1 MSFNSETDISEQTI
15 RIINDTVDNSIISFR
30 SFILFAQMQSG
41 KTNAFLLF
49 AGEMLR
55 QEKIENVI
63 IFTGNRDNELK
74 NQLIDEIRG
83 SNKKQSFFDLKY
95 TKYLMDYLNL
105 FSELTGWERHQRI
118 INLVNNIKHKIMV
131 VWGTEIKKKANK
143 IPKEN
148 SLFIFEESHFAQ
160 SLNQMPDIFF
170 GTIGLPPNGD
180 KRILEEKGNYIF
192 SISATPFSELYDND
206 NFNQM
211 KKVIY
216 LQPGDN
222 YRGVKWFKEN
232 NKIIGYKNWRLSFEN
247 ALQTRIEDNNWAI
260 IRVHGNENAE
270 LAEEIS
276 IRNGWQVKKYDQ
288 ESFEI
293 ENMLKLKNKPDFPT
307 IIIIKERCRMGT
319 VVPKDYLSFLFETS
333 NKMNTDTLL
342 QGLLGRACG
351 YHNNDNLIIYIN
363 KKIIDDREIEKY
375 ICLFDNLSQENQEF
389 SLEKNERKPVLAK
402 NVEKTK
408 DRDRKNK
415 KYAIP
420 IRIPKN
426 LKMSERGFNKYY
438 NELECNETDYE
449 FNLDWFDNLSNINKK
464 NVIILYSIIKAIDEK
479 LVTNLN
485 DSFDI
490 NITDKII
497 KILKDEIENIKIGK
511 PKINYHSLKN
521 TNKTMKDI
529 PRIIYSSIEKEE
541 PPLNLCSGNGKG
553 IGGTSLYYVGEE
565 NYEEN
570 GNKVYKY
577 EEIQLEYNS
586 YYLCAH
592 VEEVLFENNISPQT
606 TGNEIFR
613 YDNLDDINSGYNLI
627 INKDAV
633 RDKNI
638 MHEVLRECIFRSQET
653 ESILKSPKCIT
664 SIPQPYFEK
673 TNCIYLSEDVYNSL
687 IYGGEINN
695 KIYKEFKIHLEI
707 PKCKGRPPSN
717 MPSDCSKRISK
728 ISWE

>member
-95 TKYLMDYLNL
+95 TKYLIDYLNL

-118 INLVNNIKHKIMV
+118 INLVNNIKRKIMV

-270 LAEEIS
+270 LAERIS

-307 IIIIKERCRMGT
+307 IIIIKEKCRMGT
-319 VVPKDYLSFLFETS
+319 VIPKDYLSFLFETS

-375 ICLFDNLSQENQEF
+375 ICLLEENKIGPE
-389 SLEKNERKPVLAK
+389 NCK
-402 NVEKTK
+402 NVEPSSQNDSIK
-408 DRDRKNK
+408 
-415 KYAIP
+415 
-420 IRIPKN
+420 
-426 LKMSERGFNKYY
+426 
-438 NELECNETDYE
+438 
-449 FNLDWFDNLSNINKK
+449 INKK
-464 NVIILYSIIKAIDEK
+464 NGSITKVLIPIHIPKNEITLNRREQITRNGKIDNKCLIITDIINYLKKSNDDDEIINHNNKNHTEKVIEMLEEILYNEKCYEQSECKIDWHILHLNNGK
-479 LVTNLN
+479 LPST
-485 DSFDI
+485 FI
-490 NITDKII
+490 
-497 KILKDEIENIKIGK
+497 
-511 PKINYHSLKN
+511 
-521 TNKTMKDI
+521 DI
-529 PRIIYSSIEKEE
+529 PRKIKKSIETKTS
-541 PPLNLCSGNGKG
+541 PKLSSGC
-553 IGGTSLYYVGEE
+553 GGASIYYVSDYGIDELKYGSFYLCAKIKLSSEE
-565 NYEEN
+565 MLNEEN
-570 GNKVYKY
+570 GLPN
-577 EEIQLEYNS
+577 
-586 YYLCAH
+586 
-592 VEEVLFENNISPQT
+592 T

-613 YDNLDDINSGYNLI
+613 YSNSS
-627 INKDAV
+627 NKPNVGFTLEIDPNAV
-633 RDKNI
+633 RDKKI
-638 MHEVLRECIFRSQET
+638 MYETIRECIFRSRET
-653 ESILKSPKCIT
+653 ESILKSPKYIT
-664 SIPQPYFEK
+664 SIPQNNFERDDY
-673 TNCIYLSEDVYNSL
+673 IYLSEDVYNSL

-707 PKCKGRPPSN
+707 TKCKGRPPSN
-717 MPSDCSKRISK
+717 MPLDCSKRISK